1 MGGCEAD
8 TGTESRGGG
17 VSAPYMLHLPPSKEG
32 RWETGMLADIN
43 RSHSGLDSTLQG
55 QLSSLQAAATAATR
69 SLDTSYYSLLASLP
83 KIHST
88 LSLLRNV
95 ATQSQSL
102 LDTFTQSSA
111 PELTAEFE
119 GQIASLRE
127 NFDGVQSE
135 RIAGLEARMTA
146 ARERVRGLGERVEG
160 VRGRVE
166 EWERRER
173 EGKRR
178 GRRNIGILWGLLGTV
193 VGLFVVIVLY
203 RGWNVG
209 TEGLEEVAR
218 RQATLRMEKMLG
230 KEEFG
235 GLIGDGGTVEG
246 EVGRGRVR
254 SFVSQSTSATKDR
267 ELDAVL
273 RVLDEL

>member
-1 MGGCEAD
+1 MFHTSYICPFEGK
-8 TGTESRGGG
+8 GGG
-17 VSAPYMLHLPPSKEG
+17 GLGCWLTSTDL
-32 RWETGMLADIN
+32 
-43 RSHSGLDSTLQG
+43 HSGPDSTLQG

-83 KIHST
+83 NIHST
-88 LSLLRNV
+88 LSLLRNL
-95 ATQSQSL
+95 ARQSQGL

-160 VRGRVE
+160 VRGRVG

-178 GRRNIGILWGLLGTV
+178 GRRNIGILWGVLGTV

-203 RGWNVG
+203 RGWDVG

-218 RQATLRMEKMLG
+218 RQASLRMEKMLG

-235 GLIGDGGTVEG
+235 GLIGDGGAVEG

-254 SFVSQSTSATKDR
+254 SFVSQPTSATKDR